1 MNSPGH
7 EKNQDMR
14 KVAAIITLS
23 AATALGAI
31 VIGGTANAGSVDTSD
46 HVGWIKQATTSYQDP
61 TNKSRPI
68 HYGLQPDP
76 IRMICFAEGQEM
88 DKNPYWILVDK
99 DGNRGF
105 VHRYATAPA
114 EDLRHC

>member
-1 MNSPGH
+1 
-7 EKNQDMR
+7 
-14 KVAAIITLS
+14 
-23 AATALGAI
+23 
-31 VIGGTANAGSVDTSD
+31 
-46 HVGWIKQATTSYQDP
+46 
-61 TNKSRPI
+61 
-68 HYGLQPDP
+68 
-76 IRMICFAEGQEM
+76 MIFFAEGQEI